1 MTTVLETLFVRD
13 TPLNILVVGDVMI
26 DGYLEGDVGRTSPEA
41 PVPVVLSKTTRQVA
55 GGAANVANNL
65 RALGANVRLAGLIG
79 DDSEGMRLRELL
91 DESGIEHTLVQDPM
105 RDTTYK
111 LRVVAQNQHMLRIDR
126 ESNQPVSPA
135 VAEALWRAIEPLI
148 AEVDGIIVSDYAKGV
163 VSSFLMQHLIEHANR
178 KQVKICVDPK
188 GRDYSRYAG
197 VFMITPNRVE
207 VGEATGKSVDT
218 SDTLEKAVVEL
229 VEITQA
235 EVVLATCGADGLLIH
250 EQGQAPLRLP
260 ARASEVFDVTG
271 AGDTVISVAAMGVF
285 AGLSVV
291 DASELANLAAGI
303 AVGKFGTVVVLP
315 EELRARV
322 AQGGADEF
330 AKLLNRDAM
339 VAACRRYR
347 EFGKRIVFTNG
358 CFDLLHAGHVHYL
371 QQARSQ
377 GDLLILGL
385 NTDESVRRLKGPKRP
400 IVPELERAA
409 VLSALECVSHVVL
422 FDENTPKEL
431 IESIE
436 PDVLVKGGD
445 WSAEQVVGRDFVE
458 ARGGKLVLIDTLEG
472 RSSTNIV
479 NTILSRESAESS
491 SP

>member
-1 MTTVLETLFVRD
+1 MTTALETLFVREA
-13 TPLNILVVGDVMI
+13 PLKVLVVGDVML

-41 PVPVVLSKTTRQVA
+41 PVPVVLSKSTRQVA

-65 RALGANVRLAGLIG
+65 RALGAQVVLAGLVG
-79 DDSEGMRLRELL
+79 EDQEGQRLHELL
-91 DESGIEHTLVQDPM
+91 DTAGISHCLVKDST

-126 ESNQPVSPA
+126 ETKHPVSA
-135 VAEALWRAIEPLI
+135 SVIDALWAAIEPHLDQ
-148 AEVDGIIVSDYAKGV
+148 VDGIVVSDYAKGV
-163 VSSFLMQHLIEHANR
+163 VGLKLMKRLTQEAQRRSL
-178 KQVKICVDPK
+178 KICVDPK

-197 VFMITPNRVE
+197 VFMVPPNRRE
-207 VGEATGKSVDT
+207 VGEATAQAVHTPDNLQEAVLKVLDT
-218 SDTLEKAVVEL
+218 
-229 VEITQA
+229 TQS
-235 EVVLATCGADGLLIH
+235 EVVLATCGADGLLIY
-250 EQGQAPLRLP
+250 EKDKSPVRLP
-260 ARASEVFDVTG
+260 AQASEVFDVTG

-285 AGLSVV
+285 AGLSVLE
-291 DASELANLAAGI
+291 SSKLANLAAGI

-315 EELRARV
+315 EEIRARV
-322 AQGGADEF
+322 AQAGTDEY
-330 AKLLNRDAM
+330 AKILEASAAA
-339 VAACRRYR
+339 AACKRYR
-347 EFGKRIVFTNG
+347 ELGKSVVFTNG

-409 VLSALECVSHVVL
+409 VLSALECINHVVL
-422 FDENTPKEL
+422 FDEDTPKQL
-431 IESIE
+431 IELLE

-445 WSAEQVVGRDFVE
+445 WAPDNVVGRDFIE
-458 ARGGKLVLIDTLEG
+458 SRGGKLVLIDTLEG

-479 NTILSRESAESS
+479 NTILAREVADFEGA
-491 SP
+491 